1 MSQDTMTPIERYEAV
16 LNKNS
21 VDRIPVTPLTQ
32 TGTVDLMKA
41 SGAYWPEAQIEPD
54 KIVKLAWAAYEF
66 AGLEGVRAPFYIYA
80 EAVACG
86 ATLTKWKKNNHP
98 VLEKPAVASLEDI
111 DKLEV
116 PDPEKDGHMP
126 AFLKVAETLAPMC
139 EREKIP
145 LIMTVIAPMTL
156 ALNAGMTDTMS
167 SMVWFK
173 QNPEEMEKLMKKCLE
188 IGVVYAE
195 ALVDRGVHTI
205 FYNGALDASV
215 RPVDYEGM
223 PLKYN
228 SEGVKKLKEL
238 GTYVVYHSCM
248 DIKPV
253 FPLLPKLG
261 AHAISLSQEMDMKEA
276 REIAGEDVII
286 AGNVSPTFTLIKR
299 GPKEVI
305 EESKY
310 CIDNGTDILCP
321 GCGFGPKTPLE
332 NMKAMVEAGKTYGHN
347 ARFARK

>member
-1 MSQDTMTPIERYEAV
+1 MEAC
-16 LNKNS
+16 
-21 VDRIPVTPLTQ
+21 
-32 TGTVDLMKA
+32 
-41 SGAYWPEAQIEPD
+41 GAYWPEAHTDPD
-54 KIVKLAWAAYEF
+54 KIAKLAWAAYEF

-86 ATLTKWKKNNHP
+86 ATLTKWKKNNQP
-98 VLEKPAVASLEDI
+98 VLEKPAISTLEDI
-111 DKLEV
+111 DKLEI
-116 PDPEKDGHMP
+116 PDPKRDGHMP
-126 AFLKVAETLAPMC
+126 AILKAVEILAPKC
-139 EREKIP
+139 EKENLP
-145 LIMTVIAPMTL
+145 LILTVIAPMTL
-156 ALNAGMTDTMS
+156 SLNAGLTDTMY
-167 SMVWFK
+167 SMIWFK
-173 QNPEEMEKLMKKCLE
+173 KNPAEMEKLMQKCLE

-205 FYNGALDASV
+205 FYNGALDASIS
-215 RPVDYEGM
+215 PKDYEGV

-228 SEGVKKLKEL
+228 VEGVRRIKEL
-238 GTYVVYHSCM
+238 GAYVVYHSCM

-253 FPLLPKLG
+253 FPLLPKLN

-305 EESKY
+305 AEAKY

-321 GCGFGPKTPLE
+321 GCGYGPKTPLE

-347 ARFARK
+347 ARLARK